1 MTRPWKIW
9 LIFAFCAA
17 IVLSVMGWVS
27 ATALRL
33 DRSQAQ
39 ARAQAELEE
48 KVRLALWRMDS
59 MLSPLLAQESVRP
72 YFTYSAFHSAE
83 RAYGKMFNSPATSE
97 LLIPSPL
104 LTQTSSN
111 ILLHF
116 QFDPRGRLT
125 SPQIPEGQQRALSE
139 NLISAD
145 RLDSAAA
152 RLRDFEMLMSQTAVP
167 RFRSAPGASPSNR
180 EILFAAAPSLE
191 VSDMYSN
198 FSSVLNTAVQ
208 EQLQNAPLKK
218 SRSSLWSQ
226 SDRNSEELQARAQS
240 VKQAYDVSQQNVA
253 FANSPRQDRLGV
265 SEGLFKPVWF
275 GNALVLVRQVSV
287 KGEKYIQGCWLDW
300 TALQR
305 WLLNNVA
312 DLLPGARLEPIPEF
326 QTEDPQARLLATL
339 PVRLMPGE
347 MNLSSSALASPIR
360 FALLFAWTCILLAGL
375 ALALL
380 LGGTLSLSERRA
392 AFVSAVT
399 HELRTPLTTFKMYSE
414 MLASNMVPD
423 KSRREYLST
432 LCAEANRLNHLVENV
447 LAYARL
453 ERGSARA
460 RTERLTLRELVTRV
474 KPRLAQRTTQAG
486 LHLQED
492 FDPRALD
499 QSVEVDPTAVEQIL
513 FNLVDNACKYAAPSN
528 EEKIIHLEALF
539 ENGNFALLR
548 VRDHGQGISGAL
560 AKRLFEPFSKS
571 AEEAAHSAPGVGLG
585 LALSRR
591 LARTLKGDLRL
602 SRSATRGACF
612 ELLLPLSA
620 PAAVR

>member
-9 LIFAFCAA
+9 LIFALCAA
-17 IVLSVMGWVS
+17 VVLCVMGWVS

-39 ARAQAELEE
+39 ARSQAELEE

-72 YFTYSAFHSAE
+72 YFTYTAFHSAE
-83 RAYGKMFNSPATSE
+83 RAYGKMFNSAEPSD

-116 QFDPRGRLT
+116 QFDPSGRLT
-125 SPQIPEGQQRALSE
+125 SPQIPEGQQRELAE
-139 NLISAD
+139 NRLITSD
-145 RLDSAAA
+145 RLELAAA
-152 RLRDFEMLMSQTAVP
+152 RLREFEALMSQTAVP
-167 RFRSAPGASPSNR
+167 NSRSGARASASNR
-180 EILFAAAPSLE
+180 EILLAAAPSVE

-218 SRSSLWSQ
+218 SRSSSYLSQ

-240 VKQAYDVSQQNVA
+240 VKQAYDVSQQNVN
-253 FANSPRQDRLGV
+253 FANSPPQDRLNV
-265 SEGLFKPVWF
+265 TEGLFKPVWF
-275 GNALVLVRQVSV
+275 GNALMLVRQVSV

-300 TALQR
+300 SAINQ
-305 WLLNNVA
+305 WLLANVE

-326 QTEDPQARLLATL
+326 QAEDPQARLLASL

-347 MNLSSSALASPIR
+347 INLSATVLASPIR
-360 FALLFAWTCILLAGL
+360 FALLFAWACVLLAGI

-414 MLASNMVPD
+414 MLASDMVPD
-423 KSRREYLST
+423 TSRREYLST

-460 RTERLTLRELVTRV
+460 RTERLTLRELVGRV

-486 LHLQED
+486 LRLQED
-492 FDPRALD
+492 FDDRALD
-499 QSVEVDPTAVEQIL
+499 QSVHVDVTAVEQIL
-513 FNLVDNACKYAAPSN
+513 FNLVDNACKYAANSSG
-528 EEKIIHLEALF
+528 EKIIHLEAHY
-539 ENGNFALLR
+539 EDGKFALLR
-548 VRDHGQGISGAL
+548 VRDHGQGISSAL

-602 SRSATRGACF
+602 SRSATSGACF

-620 PAAVR
+620 AS